1 MPGPSVYY
9 QRLDAIEAALAALD
23 NVRQVLQGYDDA
35 LNNLKIWQTRYFRQV
50 PLDVAYIP
58 TTQPYLRALENHAQ
72 IAQIKLARLRLN
84 EKMQTLEGSLY
95 NPQLVEDIQES
106 VNYLHAQ
113 HCTGH
118 PNEYLIDEYRAWLVL
133 NDEYKADY

>member
-1 MPGPSVYY
+1 MPTPHYERLEAIEDALSALYGVQQELQCYAYDLDNLKGWQTKWFRPDAP
-9 QRLDAIEAALAALD
+9 RAEPLDA
-23 NVRQVLQGYDDA
+23 
-35 LNNLKIWQTRYFRQV
+35 
-50 PLDVAYIP
+50 AYRP
-58 TTQPYLRALENHAQ
+58 STQPYRQALGRHAQ
-72 IAQIKLARLRLN
+72 IKSARLRLLS
-84 EKMQTLEGSLY
+84 KVQHFHSRSY

-133 NDEYKADY
+133 NDEYKANY